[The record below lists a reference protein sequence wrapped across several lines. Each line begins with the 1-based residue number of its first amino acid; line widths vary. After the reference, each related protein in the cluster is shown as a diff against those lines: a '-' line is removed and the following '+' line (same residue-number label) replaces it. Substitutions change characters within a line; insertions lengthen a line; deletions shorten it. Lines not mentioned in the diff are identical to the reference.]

1 MLSLAFSAAML
12 GIEGYVV
19 RVEAD
24 SSAGTP
30 SFSSGFRTVRCA
42 KPAIACAPPSSIQA
56 SRTRPAVCS

>member
-24 SSAGTP
+24 SSAWRP
-30 SFSSGFRTVRCA
+30 SPSIIASVALGENGMFRYKNRS
-42 KPAIACAPPSSIQA
+42 K
-56 SRTRPAVCS
+56 